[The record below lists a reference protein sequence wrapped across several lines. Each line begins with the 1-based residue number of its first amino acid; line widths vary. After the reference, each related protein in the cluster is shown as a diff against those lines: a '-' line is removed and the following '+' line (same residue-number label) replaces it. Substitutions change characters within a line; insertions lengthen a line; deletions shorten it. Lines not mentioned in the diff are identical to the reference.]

1 MFYRAYF
8 EGLKLFPPAAKTL
21 ATTAKAAADP
31 ELARWLMT
39 WAPIGFILQ
48 MVGGPGRQMGILLAT
63 GLMIYNAP
71 AGIAVLVTVVARLA
85 LTKIFGAERLR
96 DTFYVGG
103 AGAVGG
109 SAIVSFVVYTL
120 RAYLRF

>member
-1 MFYRAYF
+1 VFYRAYF

-21 ATTAKAAADP
+21 AATAKAADP

-39 WAPIGFILQ
+39 WAPIGFVLQ

-63 GLMIYNAP
+63 GLMVYNAL
-71 AGIAVLVTVVARLA
+71 AGIAVLVTVAARLV
-85 LTKIFGAERLR
+85 LMKIFGAERLR
-96 DTFYVGG
+96 DIFYVGG

-109 SAIVSFVVYTL
+109 SAIVSSLVYTL
-120 RAYLRF
+120 RAYLRL